1 MVPPHPAAGAFE
13 KRPASERRPPRNLDR
28 VPTAERFWTR
38 RLRWRLLG
46 AWRWPT
52 FAIFTV
58 VDALLLHEVGTGVR
72 FNWPVS
78 LILASFANIGL
89 LAVADVLARLTAR
102 NRAAT
107 GVATPDTQL
116 EVWIDRGGIALL
128 AIGAV
133 GLAAAGIATHHLI
146 VSETRATEANA
157 HAVETWVAAHAT
169 PEYRR
174 NIETANTARL
184 AADYFRTCI
193 ANDNRDRFLCLFVD
207 TRRKPPEVVR
217 DPSTLPNKPEA
228 AGGP

>member
-1 MVPPHPAAGAFE
+1 MYRYKRARSSRVRRPRSSVPSSAAGRAVVVAISSPFSAASGSPRACRSCCAPYGIAAWRALGPMVLARPADRAVE
-13 KRPASERRPPRNLDR
+13 NRPASARRPPRNLNR

-102 NRAAT
+102 
-107 GVATPDTQL
+107 
-116 EVWIDRGGIALL
+116 
-128 AIGAV
+128 
-133 GLAAAGIATHHLI
+133 
-146 VSETRATEANA
+146 
-157 HAVETWVAAHAT
+157 
-169 PEYRR
+169 
-174 NIETANTARL
+174 
-184 AADYFRTCI
+184 
-193 ANDNRDRFLCLFVD
+193 
-207 TRRKPPEVVR
+207 
-217 DPSTLPNKPEA
+217 
-228 AGGP
+228 